1 MREGNRFCSYQA
13 FALSAHGQITYDIP
27 SSQQDIGVSL
37 VNQNHSRA
45 YSHKFRLAA
54 HHPANLF
61 VSVVRRIKSG
71 VVAIETTEAPRALSL
86 QSAVLHMLFP
96 ELGKS
101 ANSSRQFG
109 SGFVIHPAGYILTN
123 QHVIERTAEVR
134 VKMDG
139 MKRPLLAHVVWSHP
153 EKDIAVLKVH
163 APKPLKALPLGSSE
177 TTQVG
182 EWVLAMGNPM
192 GLEQSVTVGVIS
204 GKNRPLH
211 IGDLRYDNVIQTDA
225 AINPGNSGGPL
236 INIMGEVIGI
246 NTLII
251 FPSQSLGFA
260 IPIEDVLADIRRF
273 LP

>member
-1 MREGNRFCSYQA
+1 M
-13 FALSAHGQITYDIP
+13 
-27 SSQQDIGVSL
+27 
-37 VNQNHSRA
+37 NHDNPRA
-45 YSHKFRLAA
+45 YTHKFRLAA

-61 VSVVRRIKSG
+61 VSVARRIKSG
-71 VVAIETTEAPRALSL
+71 VVAIETMEEQRGLSL
-86 QSAVLHMLFP
+86 QSAVLGMLFP
-96 ELGKS
+96 ELAKPV
-101 ANSSRQFG
+101 NRSRQFG
-109 SGFVIHPAGYILTN
+109 SGFIIHPSGYVLTN
-123 QHVIERTAEVR
+123 QHVIERTSEIR
-134 VKMDG
+134 VKVDG
-139 MKRPLLAHVVWSHP
+139 VKRILPATVVWSHP
-153 EKDIAVLKVH
+153 DKDIAVLKIQ
-163 APKPLKALPLGSSE
+163 PPRPLKSLTLGSSE
-177 TTQVG
+177 ATQVG

-211 IGDLRYDNVIQTDA
+211 INGLHYDNVIQTDA

-236 INIMGEVIGI
+236 VNILGEVIGI

>member
-1 MREGNRFCSYQA
+1 M
-13 FALSAHGQITYDIP
+13 
-27 SSQQDIGVSL
+27 
-37 VNQNHSRA
+37 NHDNSRA

-71 VVAIETTEAPRALSL
+71 VVAIETTEEPRGLSL
-86 QSAVLHMLFP
+86 HNSVLSVLFP

-101 ANSSRQFG
+101 ANPSRQFG

-123 QHVIERTAEVR
+123 QHVIDRTAEIR
-134 VKMDG
+134 VKVDG
-139 MKRPLLAHVVWSHP
+139 IKRPLLATVVWSHS
-153 EKDIAVLKVH
+153 EKDIAVIKIK
-163 APKPLKALPLGSSE
+163 APKPLKALSLGSSE
-177 TTQVG
+177 ATQVG

-211 IGDLRYDNVIQTDA
+211 IGGLHYENVIQTDA

-236 INIMGEVIGI
+236 INILGEVIGI

-260 IPIEDVLADIRRF
+260 IPIEDVLADVRRF